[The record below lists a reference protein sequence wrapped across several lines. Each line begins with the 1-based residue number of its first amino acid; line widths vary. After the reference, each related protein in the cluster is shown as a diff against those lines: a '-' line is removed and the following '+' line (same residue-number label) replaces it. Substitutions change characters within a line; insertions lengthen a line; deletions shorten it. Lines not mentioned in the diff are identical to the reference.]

1 MASINQVVFTGNVAQ
16 EPKILQGQ
24 SSLFGD
30 FRLAVSSYYRKADGT
45 SQEETIFLTCKVSG
59 KVAEI
64 ANLYLTKG
72 APVGVTGQMREES
85 WTDKETGQKVSR
97 LVVRVDNMSLM
108 ETKAQREFRESRNA
122 YSVNARE
129 EVVPLDTNEYATAP
143 RPAPKPAQ
151 SQYAPA
157 PRPAPKPAQSQYAVP
172 QERGTL
178 GEAMAEVA
186 KDQHANLPEI
196 DLDEIPF

>member
-1 MASINQVVFTGNVAQ
+1 MASINQVVFTGNIAQ

-30 FRLAVSSYYRKADGT
+30 FKLAVNSFYRKADGT

-59 KVAEI
+59 KNAEI
-64 ANLYLTKG
+64 ANLYLTRG
-72 APVGVTGQMREES
+72 SPVGVTGQLREES
-85 WTDKETGQKVSR
+85 WTDKTTGERVSR
-97 LVVRVDNMSLM
+97 LVVRVDSLSLM
-108 ETKAQREFRESRNA
+108 ETKAQREFRESRNH
-122 YSVNARE
+122 YTKTQ
-129 EVVPLDTNEYATAP
+129 EVVPLDREYAPPA
-143 RPAPKPAQ
+143 RPAPKPAP
-151 SQYAPA
+151 SQYT
-157 PRPAPKPAQSQYAVP
+157 VP

-178 GEAMAEVA
+178 GQAMAEVA

>member
-24 SSLFGD
+24 SGLFGD
-30 FRLAVSSYYRKADGT
+30 FQLAVSSYYRKADGT

-59 KVAEI
+59 RLAEI

-85 WTDKETGQKVSR
+85 WTDRKTGQKVSK
-97 LVVRVDNMSLM
+97 LVVRVDNLSLM
-108 ETKAQREFRESRNA
+108 ETKAQREFRESRTHYA
-122 YSVNARE
+122 KAQ
-129 EVVPLDTNEYATAP
+129 EVVPLDCE
-143 RPAPKPAQ
+143 
-151 SQYAPA
+151 YAPA
-157 PRPAPKPAQSQYAVP
+157 PRPAPRPAQSQYAVP

-178 GEAMAEVA
+178 GQAMAEVA
-186 KDQHANLPEI
+186 KEQHANLPEI

>member
-59 KVAEI
+59 RLAEI

-108 ETKAQREFRESRNA
+108 ETKAQREARESRATYGANK
-122 YSVNARE
+122 RE
-129 EVVPLDTNEYATAP
+129 EVVSLDSE
-143 RPAPKPAQ
+143 
-151 SQYAPA
+151 YAPA
-157 PRPAPKPAQSQYAVP
+157 PRPAPRPAQAQHAMP

-178 GEAMAEVA
+178 GQAMAEVA
-186 KDQHANLPEI
+186 DSQHANLPEI

>member
-16 EPKILQGQ
+16 EPKIIQGQ

-45 SQEETIFLTCKVSG
+45 SQEEVIFLTCKVSG
-59 KVAEI
+59 KNAEV

-72 APVGVTGQMREES
+72 APVGVTGQLREES
-85 WTDKETGQKVSR
+85 WTDKDTGQKVSR
-97 LVVRVDNMSLM
+97 LVVRVDSISLM
-108 ETKAQREFRESRNA
+108 ESKTQREFRESRRVYTA
-122 YSVNARE
+122 SRQEQVI
-129 EVVPLDTNEYATAP
+129 PLDEEYAPAPP
-143 RPAPKPAQ
+143 RPAPQ
-151 SQYAPA
+151 QYT
-157 PRPAPKPAQSQYAVP
+157 VP

-178 GEAMAEVA
+178 GQAMAETRQAQQQAQKSQNV
-186 KDQHANLPEI
+186 PEI